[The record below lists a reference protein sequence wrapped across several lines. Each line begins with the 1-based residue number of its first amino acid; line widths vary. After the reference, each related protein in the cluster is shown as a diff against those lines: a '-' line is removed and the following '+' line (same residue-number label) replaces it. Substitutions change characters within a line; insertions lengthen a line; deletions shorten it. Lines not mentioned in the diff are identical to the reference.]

1 MRICSSSIRCNLFN
15 TYSSFED
22 KNFPTNNAD
31 GIITRITFIR
41 FVVPW
46 CRWCVTMPRPLRVWC
61 SHSGGGSGGG
71 ICGGGGTSSSSC
83 SCSCS
88 GSRVMFVRFVRPL
101 RSILRSLWTLRSI
114 IRLLR
119 VVIRASRPIVVWIV
133 IRPGWSC
140 SPWSVGRPN
149 ACRSCS
155 RCCRSF
161 RRRWPTW

>member
-1 MRICSSSIRCNLFN
+1 MRIYLDIHSNLFN

-41 FVVPW
+41 FIVPW
-46 CRWCVTMPRPLRVWC
+46 CRWCVTMPWPLRVRR
-61 SHSGGGSGGG
+61 SHSCGSGGSS
-71 ICGGGGTSSSSC
+71 CSSSS
-83 SCSCS
+83 SSCS

-101 RSILRSLWTLRSI
+101 RSILRPLWTLCSI

-140 SPWSVGRPN
+140 SPWSIGRPN
-149 ACRSCS
+149 ACCSCS

-161 RRRWPTW
+161 RRWRPTW